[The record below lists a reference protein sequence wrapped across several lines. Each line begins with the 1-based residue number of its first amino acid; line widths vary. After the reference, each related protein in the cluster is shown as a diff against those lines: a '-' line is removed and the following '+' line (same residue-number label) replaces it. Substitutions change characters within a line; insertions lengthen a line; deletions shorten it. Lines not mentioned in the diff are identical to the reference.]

1 MRTKIIT
8 PREFRANLKQYF
20 DLSEKERIIIHRG
33 QKGKS
38 VLLMPID
45 EEEEDD
51 LYFSDPQIIEK
62 LNRGIQEI
70 KEGKGRRVSMDDIRE
85 LLGLNA

>member
-20 DLSEKERIIIHRG
+20 ELSEQERVIIHRG
-33 QKGKS
+33 KKGKS

-45 EEEEDD
+45 DD
-51 LYFSDPQIIEK
+51 DETDIYFSDPQVIEK
-62 LNRGIQEI
+62 INKGIQEI
-70 KEGKGRRVSMDDIRE
+70 KDGKGRRVSMDDIRE

>member
-20 DLSEKERIIIHRG
+20 DLSETERIIIHRG

-45 EEEEDD
+45 EEEEDNI
-51 LYFSDPQIIEK
+51 YFSDPQIIEK
-62 LNRGIQEI
+62 LNKGIQEI

-85 LLGLNA
+85 LLGV